1 MTAEFIG
8 EPLKKRL
15 ISAMAVFLMFFLC
28 LGQAAGEES
37 RGQTEISYAM
47 DYPGAAGMTEE
58 FYPLKIILEGML
70 SGQEGVWS
78 IYIKDLETGEEL
90 SMNHQKMYA
99 ASLIKLFVM
108 EKTYQDYEE
117 ILENDL
123 WYTGDLGKSQ
133 QKIVETLTDMI
144 QVSDNEAFNELVR
157 IQNKD
162 RSFSEGCVE
171 IDEWLEEEGYEDT
184 AVYHTL
190 EPSPTE
196 EEKVSEE
203 KNHTSAI
210 DCGKLLEAVYQG
222 KAVSKA
228 ASQDMLLLLEGQER
242 DYKIPAGVP
251 RDTIVANKTGETDS
265 CQHDAAIIFGPEKD
279 YILCVMSEKVTD
291 AEVAAELIRSISEE
305 VYTYLEQ

>member
-1 MTAEFIG
+1 MW
-8 EPLKKRL
+8 K
-15 ISAMAVFLMFFLC
+15 
-28 LGQAAGEES
+28 
-37 RGQTEISYAM
+37 
-47 DYPGAAGMTEE
+47 
-58 FYPLKIILEGML
+58 
-70 SGQEGVWS
+70 
-78 IYIKDLETGEEL
+78 
-90 SMNHQKMYA
+90 
-99 ASLIKLFVM
+99 
-108 EKTYQDYEE
+108 
-117 ILENDL
+117 
-123 WYTGDLGKSQ
+123 
-133 QKIVETLTDMI
+133 
-144 QVSDNEAFNELVR
+144 
-157 IQNKD
+157 
-162 RSFSEGCVE
+162 

-291 AEVAAELIRSISEE
+291 GGKGLRAYPEAYRKRYIHIWNNKTACFTKI
-305 VYTYLEQ
+305 